1 MEIIKFKDYAE
12 LSEYLLDLIDEED
25 KIVGVVLNKEGVIN
39 LLRWLLEYENI
50 KLGHIDIKDEIVDD
64 YSKEYYFTLDND
76 LYIDIEP
83 VYNEET
89 HTIGLCCVDTLLLEG
104 SVSSR
109 IAIENDDCE
118 KIDFTIEEDDN
129 CDYDYEEYDCDLN
142 EDILQAVSSALSFIE
157 YLFED

>member
-1 MEIIKFKDYAE
+1 MEIIEFKDYAE

-39 LLRWLLEYENI
+39 LLKWLLEYENI

-64 YSKEYYFTLDND
+64 YSKEYYFTLDDD
-76 LYIDIEP
+76 LYIDIKP

-89 HTIGLCCVDTLLLEG
+89 HTINLCCVDTLLWEG
-104 SVSSR
+104 SVSSK

-129 CDYDYEEYDCDLN
+129 CDYDYEEDDCDY
-142 EDILQAVSSALSFIE
+142 EDILQTISSALSFIE

>member
-1 MEIIKFKDYAE
+1 MEIIEFKDYAE
-12 LSEYLLDLIDEED
+12 LSEYLLNLIDEEG

-50 KLGHIDIKDEIVDD
+50 ELGHIDIKDEIVDD
-64 YSKEYYFTLDND
+64 YSKEYYFTLDDD
-76 LYIDIEP
+76 LYIDIKP

-89 HTIGLCCVDTLLLEG
+89 HTINLCCVDTLLLEG

-118 KIDFTIEEDDN
+118 KIDFTIEEDDV
-129 CDYDYEEYDCDLN
+129 DDYEEYDCDLN
-142 EDILQAVSSALSFIE
+142 EEILQTISSALSFIE